1 MSEKEENKKNLEK
14 SNVEE
19 IKQNEDNE
27 KNVKEEVNVEVKEN
41 STSDKNDESKDEKA
55 PKTKNRRVLTFSLV
69 GGIAVVILLI
79 IVLVVISLLGKP
91 SKKQS
96 EKLIKDYLSAI
107 NDKDG
112 DEYIKLIDTKGYIVF
127 KEESEKKFDKKYK
140 DKNYIKKYLKDNS
153 YEDISDVEDSISSEF
168 KSKYGYY
175 SREYSFKEIS
185 EIKKSGKSKK
195 IKIIKAKVKTK
206 SKYSSNSDTV
216 NLKLYVIKVDGNYK
230 IVGAE
235 MD

>member
-107 NDKDG
+107 NDKD
-112 DEYIKLIDTKGYIVF
+112 VF

-140 DKNYIKKYLKDNS
+140 DKDYIKKYLKDNS

>member
-69 GGIAVVILLI
+69 GGIAVVILL
-79 IVLVVISLLGKP
+79 VVISLLGKP

-140 DKNYIKKYLKDNS
+140 DKNYVKKYLKDNS